1 LSYACLYFDPFD
13 WRLKFFM
20 KTHLFAAAACLAMTL
35 PIGSYAHANESAKI
49 PTLMDMLRG
58 DKDQSNT
65 KDDDSRADA
74 GPDSGHV
81 SKQMPYHALI
91 SSYSKQYGV
100 SPQLARAVIKIESNF
115 NPKARGAHGEVGLM
129 QIKPATARAM
139 GYTGKTAGLYDP
151 ATNLKYG
158 IKYLAMADQLGG
170 GDMCSAILRY
180 NAGHGA
186 TRMNP
191 TSKRYCG
198 QVLAMIGEKA

>member
-1 LSYACLYFDPFD
+1 
-13 WRLKFFM
+13 M
-20 KTHLFAAAACLAMTL
+20 KTHLFAAAASLAITMSA
-35 PIGSYAHANESAKI
+35 GAQAHANESGSNEARRI
-49 PTLMDMLRG
+49 PTLMEMLRG
-58 DKDQSNT
+58 DNDKEEAKS
-65 KDDDSRADA
+65 DDIEAA
-74 GPDSGHV
+74 PV
-81 SKQMPYHALI
+81 SSKVPYHALI

-100 SPQLARAVIKIESNF
+100 SPQLASAVIKIESNF
-115 NPKARGAHGEVGLM
+115 NAKARGAHGEVGLM

-139 GYTGKTAGLYDP
+139 GYTGNTAGLYDP

-158 IKYLAMADQLGG
+158 IKYLAMAHQLGG

-198 QVLAMIGEKA
+198 QVQAMIGEKI